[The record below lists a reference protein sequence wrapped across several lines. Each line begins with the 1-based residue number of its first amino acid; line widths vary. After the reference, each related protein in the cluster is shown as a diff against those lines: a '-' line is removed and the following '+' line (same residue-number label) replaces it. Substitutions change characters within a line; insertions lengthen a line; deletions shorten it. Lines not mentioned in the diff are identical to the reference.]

1 MKSLH
6 MLILGVFLCVGRAA
20 RAQDGDTTRLT
31 TLDQTIAAAVKSNPT
46 QEVYLQQM
54 KQAALNYKGAQGFL
68 YPNAS
73 LRISSGV
80 DVNTFNLFFRLLK

>member
-1 MKSLH
+1 MHRKYRNTVKPLH
-6 MLILGVFLCVGRAA
+6 LLILGVILGGGAA
-20 RAQDGDTTRLT
+20 RAQGGDTIRLS

-54 KQAALNYKGAQGFL
+54 KQAALNYKAAQGFL

-73 LRISSGV
+73 LG
-80 DVNTFNLFFRLLK
+80 